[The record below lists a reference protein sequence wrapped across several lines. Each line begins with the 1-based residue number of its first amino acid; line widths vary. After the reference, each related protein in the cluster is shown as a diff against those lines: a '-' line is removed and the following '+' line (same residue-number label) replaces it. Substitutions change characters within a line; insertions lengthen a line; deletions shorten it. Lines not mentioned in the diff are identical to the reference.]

1 MYELVKYSLKECLGD
16 EQEYHKSEIERI
28 NSETE
33 QCKEIL
39 KKMYLDQVNG
49 VLDYAMWVNLKNE
62 YEVKLSRLNA
72 ELQKHTIANTN
83 FLDTGLKILDL
94 CSKASLPA
102 TELSPLEVA
111 NIVRATYLNVK
122 IKDKKVKMVFKEP
135 FATIEK
141 LIKLAKKEI
150 AEVGLSEFKSA
161 IISSKAK
168 CIESIKKEPEGSDFN
183 GTICFKW
190 WRLGDSNS

>member
-1 MYELVKYSLKECLGD
+1 M
-16 EQEYHKSEIERI
+16 
-28 NSETE
+28 T
-33 QCKEIL
+33 
-39 KKMYLDQVNG
+39 
-49 VLDYAMWVNLKNE
+49 NE

-102 TELSPLEVA
+102 TKLSENEVA
-111 NIVRATYLNVK
+111 QIVRATYLNVTVNN
-122 IKDKKVKMVFKEP
+122 KKVKMVFKEP

-150 AEVGLSEFKSA
+150 AEIGLSEFKSA
-161 IISSKAK
+161 IISSKDK

-183 GTICFKW
+183 SSICFKW

>member
-1 MYELVKYSLKECLGD
+1 
-16 EQEYHKSEIERI
+16 
-28 NSETE
+28 
-33 QCKEIL
+33 
-39 KKMYLDQVNG
+39 MYLDQVNG
-49 VLDYAMWVNLKNE
+49 VIDYAMWVNLKNE

-102 TELSPLEVA
+102 TELSENEVA
-111 NIVRATYLNVK
+111 QIVRATYLNVT

-135 FATIEK
+135 FTTIEK

-150 AEVGLSEFKSA
+150 AEVEFAEFKLA
-161 IISSKAK
+161 IISSKDK
-168 CIESIKKEPEGSDFN
+168 CIESIKKEPLGSDFN
-183 GTICFKW
+183 CSSCFKW
-190 WRLGDSNS
+190 WRIGDCLARRH

>member
-16 EQEYHKSEIERI
+16 EQEYHKNEVERI
-28 NSETE
+28 NNEIE

-49 VLDYAMWVNLKNE
+49 VIDYAMWVNLKNE

-102 TELSPLEVA
+102 TELSENEVA
-111 NIVRATYLNVK
+111 QIVRATYLNVTV
-122 IKDKKVKMVFKEP
+122 KDKKVKMVFKEP

-150 AEVGLSEFKSA
+150 AEVGMPA
-161 IISSKAK
+161 
-168 CIESIKKEPEGSDFN
+168 FN
-183 GTICFKW
+183 GVYL
-190 WRLGDSNS
+190 RLLNCNQLPCVAEGV

>member
-1 MYELVKYSLKECLGD
+1 MTKLNKRPFMHVQDFKTGNLFGQML
-16 EQEYHKSEIERI
+16 
-28 NSETE
+28 TT
-33 QCKEIL
+33 IL
-39 KKMYLDQVNG
+39 KQL
-49 VLDYAMWVNLKNE
+49 
-62 YEVKLSRLNA
+62 
-72 ELQKHTIANTN
+72 IANTN

-102 TELSPLEVA
+102 TGLSEEEVA
-111 NIVRATYLNVK
+111 QIVRATYLNVTVNN
-122 IKDKKVKMVFKEP
+122 KKVKMVFKEP

-161 IISSKAK
+161 IISSKNE
-168 CIESIKKEPEGSDFN
+168 CIESIKKEPKGSVSN
-183 GTICFKW
+183 SSICMKW